1 MHSCEPTYST
11 VRNCSTQIFDYL
23 FIDLNMQK
31 TLSTHS
37 YKNVFNYATSVH
49 ASLIQILKK
58 EPNHQK
64 SAWLLVGRGV
74 SIISFNLC
82 EDKETEA
89 QRKLL

>member
-23 FIDLNMQK
+23 FIDLQLQK

-58 EPNHQK
+58 RTKPPKISLALSRQ
-64 SAWLLVGRGV
+64 R
-74 SIISFNLC
+74 SIYYII
-82 EDKETEA
+82 
-89 QRKLL
+89 